1 MQERLNSKKTVVISI
16 VCTALAVIALA
27 ATALMGNNYY
37 YATSIVIAVCTMVPF
52 FASFEGRSPQA
63 RDLVVLAVLIALA
76 VVSRVAFFW
85 FPNFKPIAAIIILA
99 GIAFGPQAGFMT
111 GALSLLVSN
120 FIFGQGPWTPWQM
133 VAFGLAG
140 LVFGLLAQKG
150 KIPQKDYT
158 RKQVVLLSI
167 GGFFFTWI
175 IIGFILNTCALFL
188 MANEITFASALAIY
202 ASGIPVDATRAVATA
217 LLLFFATNPL
227 LDKLERVKVKYG
239 MND

>member
-188 MANEITFASALAIY
+188 MVNEITFASALAIY